1 MRRVGDASDD
11 GPERAQ
17 ASAPVT
23 RRATD
28 ADVASLV
35 EVLTRAFF
43 DDPVACFMFAAERRR
58 LRGLRRFFGI
68 QLRHMYGADG
78 EVWTTDDLG
87 GAALWAPPGKPKPG
101 WRDLWHLSPL
111 LRELVFL
118 GRRLPD
124 AAGLLA
130 EVDRRR
136 PRQAH
141 WYLATLGTEPARQGH
156 GIGSS
161 LLAPVLERC
170 DQEGL
175 PAYLESSKERNLAFY
190 GRHRFEVTGELDVPH
205 GGPRLWFMWREP
217 RPPTLH

>member
-1 MRRVGDASDD
+1 MGSSPDP
-11 GPERAQ
+11 GLERAQ
-17 ASAPVT
+17 PPPPVT
-23 RRATD
+23 RRAID
-28 ADVASLV
+28 EDVGSLV
-35 EVLTRAFF
+35 EVLGRAFH
-43 DDPVACFMFAAERRR
+43 DDPVACFMFATDRRR
-58 LRGLRRFFGI
+58 RRGLRRFFGI
-68 QLRHMYGADG
+68 QLRHMYMADG
-78 EVWTTDDLG
+78 EVWTTDDLA

-124 AAGLLA
+124 AANLLA

-136 PRQAH
+136 PRQPH
-141 WYLATLGTEPARQGH
+141 WYLATLGTEPARQGK
-156 GIGSS
+156 GVGSA
-161 LLAPVLERC
+161 LLSPVLERC

-190 GRHRFEVTGELDVPH
+190 GRHRFEVTGSFDAPG

-217 RPPTLH
+217 RPPTLA